1 MREKGGREERR
12 KAEGR
17 RRERREGTNEGREG
31 AV

>member
-12 KAEGR
+12 KGEGR